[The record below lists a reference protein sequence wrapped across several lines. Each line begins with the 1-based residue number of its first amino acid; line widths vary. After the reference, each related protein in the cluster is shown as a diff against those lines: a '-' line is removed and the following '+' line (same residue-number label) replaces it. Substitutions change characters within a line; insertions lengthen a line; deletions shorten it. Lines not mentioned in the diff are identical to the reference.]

1 MTEKEKM
8 LNGEYYNARDPEL
21 MEMARKSRIL
31 MDQFNSSPPDQ
42 ADRKQKILADLLES
56 VGEGV
61 WVEKPFYCDYG
72 QNISIGKN
80 TFINFNCTILDT
92 NKVTIGENVLIAPNV
107 QIYSATHPLQ
117 ASERINH
124 DHGPDE
130 APYRT
135 LTKPISIGDNV
146 WIGGNTVIL
155 PGVTIGDN
163 AVIGAGSVV
172 TKSIPADCLAVGNP
186 CRVIRDI
193 K

>member
-21 MEMARKSRIL
+21 MEMAQKARAL
-31 MDQFNSSPPDQ
+31 MDKFNFSQPDQ
-42 ADRKQKILADLLES
+42 AETKQEILTELLES
-56 VGEGV
+56 MGENV

-117 ASERINH
+117 ASERINLH
-124 DHGPDE
+124 HGPDE

-146 WIGGNTVIL
+146 WIGGNSVIL
-155 PGVTIGDN
+155 PGVTIGNN

-172 TKSIPADCLAVGNP
+172 TKSIPENSVAVGNP
-186 CRVIRDI
+186 CRVVRDI
-193 K
+193 

>member
-21 MEMARKSRIL
+21 MEMARKARVL
-31 MDQFNSSPPDQ
+31 MDQFNFSPPDQ
-42 ADRKQKILADLLES
+42 AERKQEILAGLLEAM
-56 VGEGV
+56 GENV

-107 QIYSATHPLQ
+107 QIYSATHPLR
-117 ASERINH
+117 ASERINLH
-124 DHGPDE
+124 HGPDE

-146 WIGGNTVIL
+146 WIGGNSVIL
-155 PGVTIGDN
+155 PGVTIGNN

-172 TKSIPADCLAVGNP
+172 TKSIPENSLAVGNP
-186 CRVIRDI
+186 CRVVRDI
-193 K
+193 